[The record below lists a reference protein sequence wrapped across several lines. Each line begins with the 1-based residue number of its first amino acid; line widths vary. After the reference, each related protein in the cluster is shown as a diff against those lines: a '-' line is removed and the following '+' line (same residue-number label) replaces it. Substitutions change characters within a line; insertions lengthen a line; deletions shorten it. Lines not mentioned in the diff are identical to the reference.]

1 MSNEICKDFKGPIP
15 VFNKETPHQLNSDTE
30 PIPKAENE
38 ISPKSQ
44 LKTDSFF
51 FMRSKRMHVSA
62 RFSVDKRDSSL
73 VSVLCMS
80 RSEHKEEKFFYFFK
94 AFLLPHIF
102 AFGLTVFK
110 CFLQELEGNFC
121 WIKKI
126 CSCQNFQAKI
136 YSIFAVILC
145 DYAILSLAIFYFSIE
160 VNFTRKQR
168 MFCLLL
174 YYLPSFFVTFCYVAL
189 QIDSDEFNE
198 MPLFPIYVAFSF
210 LFNLKNLKSMN
221 IKVFLSHIFRIFII
235 MFCILVHYGLIKII
249 FPLLN
254 ILLSSTSFR
263 EYLIPCY
270 QFLYFRIVSIIFAE
284 CLQIYHRYIYTFNKS
299 IMIENNQDQTVI
311 AIRLI
316 LLFSLT
322 VPLGNL
328 LSLNDKILEWVF
340 LLSYA
345 NFIISTF
352 TRNDIFLNVYIRI
365 IRFFFRNPNLFL
377 SREDRLS
384 KECSMIISGVLLD
397 FIFITNSRLLSWILI
412 GKWISFPTNEEYY
425 KDCTFLINDN
435 FLAIIKYEGLGVII
449 GINSLITI
457 GLFLYMFWKRVKVFE
472 YKRSRKGIFNVL
484 YLFFLHKLFDQS
496 IQMILSIK

>member
-1 MSNEICKDFKGPIP
+1 MNNENCKEFTGPIP
-15 VFNKETPHQLNSDTE
+15 IFNKETPRSLNSDTE
-30 PIPKAENE
+30 PIPKAGNE
-38 ISPKSQ
+38 LSPKSQ

-51 FMRSKRMHVSA
+51 FMRSKRLHVSA

-80 RSEHKEEKFFYFFK
+80 KSEHKEEKFFYFLK

-110 CFLQELEGNFC
+110 ILLQEQQRNFC
-121 WIKKI
+121 WLKKI

-136 YSIFAVILC
+136 YSILNLILC

-174 YYLPSFFVTFCYVAL
+174 YYLPTFFITFCYIAL

-198 MPLFPIYVAFSF
+198 MPLFPIYVAFAF
-210 LFNLKNLKSMN
+210 LFNLKKFKSKN
-221 IKVFLSHIFRIFII
+221 IKVFFSHIFRIFII

-249 FPLLN
+249 FPLFN
-254 ILLSSTSFR
+254 RLLSSTLLR

-270 QFLYFRIVSIIFAE
+270 QFLYFRIVSLIFAE
-284 CLQIYHRYIYTFNKS
+284 CLQIYHRYIYTLNKS
-299 IMIENNQDQTVI
+299 IIIEDNQYQTVI

-316 LLFSLT
+316 LLFSLS

-328 LSLNDKILEWVF
+328 LSLNDKILEWIF
-340 LLSYA
+340 LVSYA

-377 SREDRLS
+377 SRSDKLS

-412 GKWISFPTNEEYY
+412 GKWISFPRNEEYY
-425 KDCTFLINDN
+425 KDCTFLINDI
-435 FLAIIKYEGLGVII
+435 FLAIIKYEGLGIVI

-457 GLFLYMFWKRVKVFE
+457 GLFLYMIWKKVKVFE